1 MVEAG
6 IGGSD
11 MSAQSSPVKTK
22 EKGMGAFFRE
32 IIANGQLYLLL
43 LPGLALL
50 IAFFYLPMV
59 GVVIAFKDLKF
70 FGGIVRSFIRSEW
83 VGLENFEL
91 LFRTDYA
98 YIAIRNT
105 LLYNTVFIVLSLVVA
120 VTLAILLNELRSK
133 WSAKVYQ
140 TTFILPHFLSW
151 TIVAYFV
158 YSLLSDRY
166 GIVNNA
172 VLAPLGAEPVNW
184 YFTPQYWPPIL
195 VFTNLWKSAGFN
207 SIVYLAALTSI
218 DPQLYEAAEIDGASR
233 LKQILYITIPALVP
247 IMVILTVLAIGRMFY
262 ADFGLFYNVPLNVS
276 NLRPMTEVLD
286 TYVYRIM
293 RTGDFSFATAAG
305 LLQGTVGFVLVVL
318 ANAVVKRVS
327 PENSL
332 F

>member
-1 MVEAG
+1 MGTKTTAETVRERRK
-6 IGGSD
+6 
-11 MSAQSSPVKTK
+11 SSI
-22 EKGMGAFFRE
+22 ARE
-32 IIANGQLYLLL
+32 LFQNRQLYILLV
-43 LPGLALL
+43 PGLLLL
-50 IAFFYLPMV
+50 IAFFYLPMI

-70 FGGIVRSFIRSEW
+70 FGGIIRSFIRSEW
-83 VGLENFEL
+83 VWLENFEL

-105 LLYNTVFIVLSLVVA
+105 ILYNTAFIILSLVVA

-133 WSAKVYQ
+133 WAAKLYQ

-151 TIVAYFV
+151 AIVAYFV
-158 YSLLSDRY
+158 YSLLSDRF
-166 GIVNNA
+166 GIVNNSI
-172 VLAPLGAEPVNW
+172 LTPLGAEPVNW
-184 YFTPQYWPPIL
+184 YFTPRYWPPIL
-195 VFTNLWKSAGFN
+195 ILTHLWKSAGFN

-233 LKQILYITIPALVP
+233 IKQIRFITIPSLVP
-247 IMVILTVLAIGRMFY
+247 IMIILTVLAIGRMFY

-276 NLRPMTEVLD
+276 NLRPVTEVLD

-305 LLQGTVGFVLVVL
+305 LLQGTVGFVLVVV
-318 ANAVVKRVS
+318 ANAIVKRVS
-327 PENSL
+327 PDNSL

>member
-1 MVEAG
+1 M
-6 IGGSD
+6 I
-11 MSAQSSPVKTK
+11 K
-22 EKGMGAFFRE
+22 EFVQNR
-32 IIANGQLYLLL
+32 QLYVLLV
-43 LPGLALL
+43 PGLLLL

-59 GVVIAFKDLKF
+59 GVLIAFKDLKF
-70 FGGIVRSFIRSEW
+70 FGGIIRSFIRSEW
-83 VGLENFEL
+83 VWFENFEL

-98 YIAIRNT
+98 YVAIRNT
-105 LLYNTVFIVLSLVVA
+105 LLYNSAFIVLSLVVA
-120 VTLAILLNELRSK
+120 VGLAILLNELRSK
-133 WSAKVYQ
+133 WAAKLYQ

-151 TIVAYFV
+151 AIVAYFV

-172 VLAPLGAEPVNW
+172 ILVPIGAEPVNW

-195 VFTNLWKSAGFN
+195 IVTHLWKSAGFN

-233 LKQILYITIPALVP
+233 LKQIRYITIPSLVP
-247 IMVILTVLAIGRMFY
+247 IMIILTVLAIGRMFY

-276 NLRPMTEVLD
+276 NLRPVTEVLD

-305 LLQGTVGFVLVVL
+305 LLQGTVGFVLVLL
-318 ANAVVKRVS
+318 ANAIVKRVS